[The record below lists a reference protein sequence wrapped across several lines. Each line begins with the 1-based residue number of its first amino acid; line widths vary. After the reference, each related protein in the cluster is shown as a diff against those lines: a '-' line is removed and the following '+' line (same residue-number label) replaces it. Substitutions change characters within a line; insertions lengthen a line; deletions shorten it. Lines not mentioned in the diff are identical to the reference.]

1 MCFLVIRIKSNLDQ
15 WDNQNLREL
24 LRSNDLV
31 LISWIQSVLDEANI
45 DVFVMDGQMSV
56 LEGSAAA
63 IPRRVMVPEDNYE
76 IAIKLLKVAQT
87 DVDNLALFDEE

>member
-1 MCFLVIRIKSNLDQ
+1 
-15 WDNQNLREL
+15 
-24 LRSNDLV
+24 
-31 LISWIQSVLDEANI
+31 
-45 DVFVMDGQMSV
+45 MDGQMSV

>member
-1 MCFLVIRIKSNLDQ
+1 MG
-15 WDNQNLREL
+15 
-24 LRSNDLV
+24 
-31 LISWIQSVLDEANI
+31 QSVLDEANI

-56 LEGSAAA
+56 LEEAAA

-87 DVDNLALFDEE
+87 DVTI